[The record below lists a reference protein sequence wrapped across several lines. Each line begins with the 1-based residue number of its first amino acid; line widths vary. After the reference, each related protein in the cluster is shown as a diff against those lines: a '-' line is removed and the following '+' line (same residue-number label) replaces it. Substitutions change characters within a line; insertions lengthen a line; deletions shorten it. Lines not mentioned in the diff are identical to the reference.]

1 MMVNLPLF
9 RMKSSATSNHFPFII
24 HLRSRLA
31 KCWTTF
37 PARLTMP
44 ATRNKC
50 TDDMIALLKICDPFT
65 YLNDFSSSFMTYCH
79 RCWSR
84 SASINE
90 GEIRLTYYNRSDQN
104 LNF

>member
-50 TDDMIALLKICDPFT
+50 TDDMIALLKICHPFT
-65 YLNDFSSSFMTYCH
+65 YLRSEEHTSELQ
-79 RCWSR
+79 SR
-84 SASINE
+84 FDLVCRLLLEEKTNIASDV
-90 GEIRLTYYNRSDQN
+90 T
-104 LNF
+104 